1 MRTIRRTSQLK
12 RDVKRIK
19 RRGKDLSKLKEA
31 LEKIIDGQELEEK
44 YREHVLVGQYLGTR
58 ECHVE
63 PDWLL
68 LYEPTQSEIVLIRT
82 GTHADLFK

>member
-1 MRTIRRTSQLK
+1 M
-12 RDVKRIK
+12 
-19 RRGKDLSKLKEA
+19 SKLKEA